1 MSTVLITG
9 ASGFIGRAL
18 AQSMAKDHKVV
29 CMSRRD
35 PDQSQTNYV
44 RGNFATFEDLAQL
57 NGFDIDAEVYME
69 LEEFGKAESE
79 YNKAKGFY

>member
-18 AQSMAKDHKVV
+18 APAMATHHQVL

-35 PDQSQTNYV
+35 PGLGLPWI
-44 RGNFATFEDLAQL
+44 RGD
-57 NGFDIDAEVYME
+57 
-69 LEEFGKAESE
+69 FGAFSARGCSSMWRER
-79 YNKAKGFY
+79 AA

>member
-18 AQSMAKDHKVV
+18 APAMATHHQVL

-35 PDQSQTNYV
+35 PGLGLPWI
-44 RGNFATFEDLAQL
+44 RGDFGAFEDLR
-57 NGFDIDAEVYME
+57 
-69 LEEFGKAESE
+69 
-79 YNKAKGFY
+79 